1 MSFYDNVLKYLKEC
15 KVALAD
21 RFAPYF
27 TIGVCN
33 HIVNLENQKREFY
46 LEHGR
51 VANLR
56 THVFMCAPPG
66 FTKTLYLEKFLKG
79 KTSIVGGSAFVNCG
93 FEGSMTEAGFTGTV
107 KVVNGE
113 PVEVKGA
120 AYENRMSI
128 MGIDEFASLT
138 NAMRQEHSIN
148 LDNAM
153 LTALDSGF
161 LIKRLAL
168 GKIQYIT
175 QLTLFTGSQP
185 MRFNLTSGLGRRFI
199 YIWFIPTKDEEGL
212 IRKSRREAKNY
223 VSDLSIVSSL
233 KDDLKKVATSCQTI
247 ERVKFDGGIYKLFDK
262 IHVPHFEET
271 LYERMAIGYTLARDN
286 GADKTLE
293 VSVDSTLR
301 ELFERAN
308 NWRLEI
314 KKGAETSQ
322 VYQVVKEMTGST
334 VSQVKRRLT
343 DLGLAYSQSTHIL
356 NILEKQGR
364 IRYVKERAAKGG
376 RPRTLIVAAEN

>member
-1 MSFYDNVLKYLKEC
+1 M
-15 KVALAD
+15 
-21 RFAPYF
+21 
-27 TIGVCN
+27 
-33 HIVNLENQKREFY
+33 
-46 LEHGR
+46 
-51 VANLR
+51 
-56 THVFMCAPPG
+56 
-66 FTKTLYLEKFLKG
+66 
-79 KTSIVGGSAFVNCG
+79 
-93 FEGSMTEAGFTGTV
+93 
-107 KVVNGE
+107 
-113 PVEVKGA
+113 KGA

-199 YIWFIPTKDEEGL
+199 YIWFIPTREEEQL

-223 VSDLSIVSSL
+223 LADLSIVN
-233 KDDLKKVATSCQTI
+233 DLKADLKQIATSCQTI
-247 ERVKFDGGIYKLFDK
+247 EKVKFDGSLYKMFDK
-262 IHVPHFEET
+262 VHIPHFEET

-286 GADKTLE
+286 GSDKTLE
-293 VSVDSTLR
+293 VSMDTTLK

-322 VYQVVKEMTGST
+322 VYQIVREMSGST

-343 DLGLAYSQSTHIL
+343 DLGLAYSQSTNTL

-364 IRYVKERAAKGG
+364 IRYVREKTSGKGG
-376 RPRTLIVAAEN
+376 RPRTLVFASGD